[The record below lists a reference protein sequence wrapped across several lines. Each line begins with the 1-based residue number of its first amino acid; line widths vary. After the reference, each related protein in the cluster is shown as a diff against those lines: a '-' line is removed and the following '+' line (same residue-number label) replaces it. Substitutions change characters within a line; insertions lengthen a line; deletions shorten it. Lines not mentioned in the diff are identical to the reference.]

1 MSDTRGAN
9 AGQAEYW
16 EERSSSWIEVE
27 DYTTLVTGS
36 FGRRA
41 MDCLALEPGLR
52 VLDVGCGTGP
62 TTIELA
68 RRVAP
73 DGTALGIDIAPSML
87 TAARARADREGVDNA
102 EFVVGDAQSDDLGDG
117 TFDAVFSQFGVMFF
131 SDPVAAFAN
140 LRHAVRDGGRI
151 AFACWQDVFAN
162 EWMFVPGSAVV
173 AVTGEL
179 PPMPGPGEP
188 GPFSLADPAHVEQ
201 LLLVAGFRSIEVVQ
215 HSEQVV
221 VSADRVEMVLEAATR
236 VGAVREAL
244 QSNDD
249 PAFREQLRSAVRAAL
264 LERVQDG
271 QLRLG
276 AAALVVTAEPSTTS
290 E

>member
-1 MSDTRGAN
+1 MSDSERGN
-9 AGQAEYW
+9 EVQAEYW
-16 EERSSSWIEVE
+16 EERSSSWIEIE
-27 DYTTLVTGS
+27 EFTTLVAAP

-41 MDCLALEPGLR
+41 MDRLVLEPGLR

-62 TTIELA
+62 TTVELA

-73 DGTALGIDIAPSML
+73 GGTALGIDIAPSML
-87 TAARARADREGVDNA
+87 EAARARADREGVDTA
-102 EFVVGDAQSDDLGDG
+102 EFVAGDAQSDDLGEE

-131 SDPVAAFAN
+131 SNPAAAFAN
-140 LRHAVRDGGRI
+140 FRRAMRDGGRI

-173 AVTGEL
+173 AVTGAL

-188 GPFSLADPAHVEQ
+188 GPFSLADPANVEQ
-201 LLLVAGFRSIEVVQ
+201 LLLGVGFRSIEVVP

-221 VSADRVEMVLEAATR
+221 VSADRLEMVVEATSR
-236 VGAVREAL
+236 VGGVREAL
-244 QSNDD
+244 EANDD
-249 PAFREQLRSAVRAAL
+249 PVFHAQLRSAVRAAL
-264 LERVQDG
+264 HERVQDG

-276 AAALVVTAEPSTTS
+276 AAALIVTAEAAG
-290 E
+290 